1 MQNKNC
7 IGFFKNSKIPLEM
20 AYRGRVKMEDL
31 TGQNKGN
38 VANEKGQ
45 RSNRHRTKM
54 EYQIMSS

>member
-1 MQNKNC
+1 
-7 IGFFKNSKIPLEM
+7 
-20 AYRGRVKMEDL
+20 MEDL